1 MFKNL
6 SLVSLLAPVV
16 LLFAVGTAA
25 AAPHSNGELVKQAMI
40 ELFVKRDTSA
50 VGRYWSKHYVQHN
63 PGIANGSEELPG
75 IIKSLPPTFKYEPGF
90 VITQGDMVMIHGR
103 YTGWGPKP
111 MVAVDIFRVKDG
123 KLVEHWDVLQEEVP
137 AAKTKSGNPM
147 FEPNR

>member
-1 MFKNL
+1 MFKNF
-6 SLVSLLAPVV
+6 SFASLLAV
-16 LLFAVGTAA
+16 LALPFAFGPAA
-25 AAPHSNGELVKQAMI
+25 AAPRSNADLVKQAMT

-50 VGRYWSKHYVQHN
+50 VGRYWSKQYVQHN
-63 PGIANGSEELPG
+63 PAIANGSEELPG

-90 VITQGDMVMIHGR
+90 VVAQGDIVMIHGR

-137 AAKTKSGNPM
+137 AGKTKSGNPM